1 MSTEKQSSN
10 RTRKNAKDVLEN
22 LLGGPLS
29 FGDALRSERLCKEM
43 TLKEFSEILGVS
55 AQHLSDIENGRR
67 FVSVDRAAAF
77 AKKLKQ
83 SVPLFVQLAL
93 EDAIR
98 RSKLKLKVKVE
109 AA

>member
-1 MSTEKQSSN
+1 MSTKKQSS
-10 RTRKNAKDVLEN
+10 RTYRSAKDVLEN
-22 LLGGPLS
+22 MLGGPLS
-29 FGDALRSERLCKEM
+29 FGDALRSERLCEEM
-43 TLKEFSEILGVS
+43 TLKDFAEILEVS